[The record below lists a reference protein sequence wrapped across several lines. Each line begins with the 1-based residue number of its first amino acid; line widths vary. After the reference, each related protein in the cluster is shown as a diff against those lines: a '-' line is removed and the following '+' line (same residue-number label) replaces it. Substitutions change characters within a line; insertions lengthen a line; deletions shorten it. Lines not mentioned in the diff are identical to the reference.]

1 MSNVTANMLIYATRE
16 DIRSYSDDSSIDDR
30 TIIFEW
36 NNQRALL
43 LKRSLDINSRII
55 NDDLIQDLG
64 CVELIAASKE
74 ECCDFSSECKI
85 MRTNKKIP
93 AMIALHGSVGGMT
106 RVGSIDKHYRNYS
119 VVTYE
124 KAMYSGKGRASK
136 FAIYAY
142 RMNDYVYLIS
152 GNPMMYRQKYINIR
166 GLIADPEL
174 ASTFNTCDSDPC
186 YTRDSPYPITAD
198 MIPIIQELVKQRILS
213 RYMAPTDTSNNSNDD
228 TDSATVKQ

>member
-64 CVELIAASKE
+64 CVELIA
-74 ECCDFSSECKI
+74 
-85 MRTNKKIP
+85 
-93 AMIALHGSVGGMT
+93 
-106 RVGSIDKHYRNYS
+106 GSIDKHYRNYS

-228 TDSATVKQ
+228 TVAESK